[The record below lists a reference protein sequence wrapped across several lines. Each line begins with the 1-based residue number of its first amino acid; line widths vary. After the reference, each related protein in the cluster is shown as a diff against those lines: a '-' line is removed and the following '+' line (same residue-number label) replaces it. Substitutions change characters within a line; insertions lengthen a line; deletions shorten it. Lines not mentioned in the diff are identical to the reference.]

1 MWNRFAI
8 IAATIRVSTG
18 RSGITTEETIGG
30 LIVAITA
37 IIAGGRTVTTSAITI
52 AGITGITA
60 AGGMV
65 RPVPIDRIRGA
76 AAPLF
81 SWSVVGW

>member
-18 RSGITTEETIGG
+18 RSGITTEGTIGG
-30 LIVAITA
+30 LIVVITA
-37 IIAGGRTVTTSAITI
+37 IIGGGRTVTTSAITI

-65 RPVPIDRIRGA
+65 RPVPIDKIRGRSS
-76 AAPLF
+76 APF
-81 SWSVVGW
+81 